1 MQDAFFEFASSLGT
15 VGLSVGVTSAAASAG
30 TLLIEITGMILGR
43 LELFLVF
50 TALIT
55 LGRRLFRPGSL
66 N

>member
-1 MQDAFFEFASSLGT
+1 M
-15 VGLSVGVTSAAASAG
+15 GLSVGVTSAAASAG